1 MSKDK
6 KLRVLSGSLRRF
18 YKFKSSQIKKWK
30 SEKWKKNSYTKYTG
44 WCNFLLGDTKSVI
57 HVIKVF
63 DRFSISFW
71 FQNLQVWMWTC
82 WRQIGKRSVNVVLQ
96 KYSFPELK
104 CMEHLNI
111 EKWLT
116 IFKTLA
122 IHKTI
127 CLVLADSVP
136 QYIPDKLN
144 EIWRV
149 LLIWKNRSLWS
160 QNAPVFRL
168 IEKME
173 S

>member
-18 YKFKSSQIKKWK
+18 YKFKSFQIKKWK

-63 DRFSISFW
+63 DRFSTSFW

>member
-149 LLIWKNRSLWS
+149 LLIWKNRSLSS
-160 QNAPVFRL
+160 QNAPVFTL